1 MLGAMWSR
9 ERAATR
15 AAAVAGS
22 ALLVLSATACTG
34 EPEEQRQGSPRP
46 TSSPTA
52 TGSAPALRERAAPY
66 DIGYR
71 RIAGSLPRRRSQDI
85 LRGLTRPVRVWVDRG
100 FVDGPWPRERF
111 RPAFGPFTSEL
122 APRVRRDELLTL
134 QRQGP
139 ELTSVVPQRRRVA
152 VSATA
157 RGGRPVGATAHVDLR
172 FLTVDRQDDR
182 RRIRVNGDLYLTRT
196 KTGWQIFGYDLDRRV
211 EGPPGSRRA
220 GAAPQDSQGGDA

>member
-1 MLGAMWSR
+1 MLGTMWSR

-15 AAAVAGS
+15 AGAVAGS
-22 ALLVLSATACTG
+22 ALLVLAAAACTG
-34 EPEEQRQGSPRP
+34 EPEQRQGARP
-46 TSSPTA
+46 TPSPTA

-71 RIAGSLPRRRSQDI
+71 RVAGSLPRRRKPGI
-85 LRGLTRPVRVWVDRG
+85 LRGVTSPVRAWVDRG
-100 FVDGPWPRERF
+100 FVDGPWPRQRF
-111 RPAFGPFTSEL
+111 GPALRPFTSAL
-122 APRVRRDELLTL
+122 MPRARRDAALLTL
-134 QRQGP
+134 QRQAP
-139 ELTSVVPQRRRVA
+139 QLTSVVPRLRRVA

-182 RRIRVNGDLYLTRT
+182 RRVRVNGDLYLTRT

-220 GAAPQDSQGGDA
+220 GAAREDSQGGDA

>member
-1 MLGAMWSR
+1 MWSGD
-9 ERAATR
+9 R
-15 AAAVAGS
+15 AAARAAAAAGS
-22 ALLVLSATACTG
+22 ALLVLSAAACTG
-34 EPEEQRQGSPRP
+34 EPEAQRQGTPP
-46 TSSPTA
+46 TPSPTA

-66 DIGYR
+66 DIGFR

-85 LRGLTRPVRVWVDRG
+85 LRGVTRPVRVWVERG

-122 APRVRRDELLTL
+122 ARRARREAELLTL

-157 RGGRPVGATAHVDLR
+157 RGGHPVGATAHVDLR

-182 RRIRVNGDLYLTRT
+182 RRIRVDGDLYLTRT

-211 EGPPGSRRA
+211 EGPPGSRRS
-220 GAAPQDSQGGDA
+220 GAASHGSQGGDV